1 LCILIKIEIEVDKK
15 YDEKIVIEE
24 TEKGTF
30 WINLFVGYMDDMA
43 LEVTKEHI
51 KQIRDFLNE
60 IEL

>member
-1 LCILIKIEIEVDKK
+1 MKKIEIEVDKK

-43 LEVTKEHI
+43 LEVTK
-51 KQIRDFLNE
+51 
-60 IEL
+60 